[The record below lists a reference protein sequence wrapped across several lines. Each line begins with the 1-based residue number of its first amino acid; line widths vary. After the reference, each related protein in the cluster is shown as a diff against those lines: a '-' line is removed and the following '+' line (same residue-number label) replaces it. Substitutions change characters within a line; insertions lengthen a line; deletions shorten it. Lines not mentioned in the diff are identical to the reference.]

1 MTLPTFLVIGAMKA
15 GTTSLWTYLQAQPG
29 IFMAE
34 EKELD
39 FFVAEKEWR
48 RGVSWYEAQFAAAP
62 PSAVA
67 LGEGS
72 TNYSKHPLFAGVPQ
86 RAVSVLPDV
95 RLVYLL
101 RNPVD
106 RMRSHWLH
114 ARSAG
119 WEARSFTRAVARDP
133 QYVDISRYG
142 MQLERWLEH
151 VPRER
156 VLIET
161 SERLR
166 NDPVAVL
173 TAILR
178 FLGVDHP
185 VAEPSTTKVH
195 TADELAPPRRAAART
210 LRSIPGARRLA
221 GVVPEPIRR
230 VYGRATTAELDASAA
245 TLSAT
250 QEAEVL
256 ELFRQ
261 DLRHLR
267 ALVGEPFDAWGLA

>member
-1 MTLPTFLVIGAMKA
+1 
-15 GTTSLWTYLQAQPG
+15 
-29 IFMAE
+29 MAE

-39 FFVAEKEWR
+39 FFVAEKAWQ

-67 LGEGS
+67 IGEGS
-72 TNYSKHPLFAGVPQ
+72 TNYSKHPLFTGVPP

-95 RLVYLL
+95 KLVYLL
-101 RNPVD
+101 RHPVD

-119 WEARSFTRAVARDP
+119 WETRPFGRAVARDP
-133 QYVDISRYG
+133 QYVDVSRYG
-142 MQLERWLEH
+142 MQLEQWLEH

-156 VLIET
+156 VLLDT
-161 SERLR
+161 AERLR
-166 NDPVAVL
+166 ADPVAVL
-173 TAILR
+173 TDILR
-178 FLGVDHP
+178 FLGVDAP
-185 VAEPSTTKVH
+185 VADRPTTRVH
-195 TADELAPPRRAAART
+195 TAEELAPPRRAVART

-230 VYGRATTAELDASAA
+230 AYGKATTAELDPSGA
-245 TLSAT
+245 TMPAT
-250 QEAEVL
+250 QETEVL
-256 ELFRQ
+256 ELFGQ
-261 DLRHLR
+261 DLRRLR